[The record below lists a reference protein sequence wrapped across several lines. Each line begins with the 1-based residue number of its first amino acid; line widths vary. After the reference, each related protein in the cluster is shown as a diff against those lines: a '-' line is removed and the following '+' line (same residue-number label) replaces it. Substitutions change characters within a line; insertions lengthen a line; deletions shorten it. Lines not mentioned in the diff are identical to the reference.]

1 MKDYVIRD
9 MKRVGMEAMTRMLCK
24 QVVNPN
30 KNDEK
35 IVLTE
40 TDLQN

>member
-9 MKRVGMEAMTRMLCK
+9 MKRVGMEAMNMLCK
-24 QVVNPN
+24 QIVNLN

>member
-9 MKRVGMEAMTRMLCK
+9 MKRVGMEAMSMLCK
-24 QVVNPN
+24 QVVDLN

>member
-9 MKRVGMEAMTRMLCK
+9 MKRVGMEAMNMLCK
-24 QVVNPN
+24 QAVDLN
-30 KNDEK
+30 KVDEM
-35 IVLTE
+35 INLTE